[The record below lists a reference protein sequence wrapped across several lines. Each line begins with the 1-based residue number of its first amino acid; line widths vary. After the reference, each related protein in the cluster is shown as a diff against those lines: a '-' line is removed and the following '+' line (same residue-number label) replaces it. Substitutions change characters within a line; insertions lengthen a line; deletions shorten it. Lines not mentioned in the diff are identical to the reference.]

1 MLQRNNNYR
10 PKVSCAWNIM
20 VWRASFR
27 LEQLETDIALNI
39 VLLGDDMYSW
49 ILSCCIMGVTTQY
62 SYLHIIDIS
71 CTISVTVMFI
81 MLCNTVQAT
90 FNFTPCST
98 HK

>member
-1 MLQRNNNYR
+1 MSSSRR
-10 PKVSCAWNIM
+10 VKHCVA
-20 VWRASFR
+20 
-27 LEQLETDIALNI
+27 DIALNI

-49 ILSCCIMGVTTQY
+49 ILLCCIMDVTTQY

-90 FNFTPCST
+90 FNFTPCIVHT
-98 HK
+98 NNA